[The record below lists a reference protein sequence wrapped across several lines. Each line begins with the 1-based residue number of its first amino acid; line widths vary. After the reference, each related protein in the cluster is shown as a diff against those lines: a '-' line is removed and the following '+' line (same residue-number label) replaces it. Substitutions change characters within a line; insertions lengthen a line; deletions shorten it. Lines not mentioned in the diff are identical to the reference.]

1 MKHYKKILFITG
13 ATVSFLCVCG
23 CAAMNKQEKPQKE
36 MATTTPVPNVI
47 TLEYKQ

>member
-13 ATVSFLCVCG
+13 AAASFFFVCG
-23 CAAMNKQEKPQKE
+23 CATTKTQEAPQRE